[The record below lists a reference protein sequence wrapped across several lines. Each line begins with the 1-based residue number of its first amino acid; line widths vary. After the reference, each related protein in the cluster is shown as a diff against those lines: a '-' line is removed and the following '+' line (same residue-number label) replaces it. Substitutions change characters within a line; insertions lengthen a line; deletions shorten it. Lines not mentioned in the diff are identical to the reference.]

1 MQQGSHGSRI
11 RANERLIDEMN
22 ATTPPYGTLAIWLL
36 GQESIVVKGDGILL
50 YFDPFVSDDVRSKLG
65 LQRLYEP
72 PLVPADITNAA
83 VSLITH
89 DHEDHLDAG
98 TMKVICHS
106 SPDSLVVVPK
116 YCASTIVELG
126 FAPHRVFNAHTEEP
140 LSLLGDRLQVWS
152 IPAMHEQ
159 FEVDAGGEHR
169 YVGYVIRLNGV
180 TLYHAG
186 DTLVYDGL
194 AARLRSACIDVAC
207 LPINGRDY
215 YRASRNIAGNM
226 NYREAAELSWEI
238 GADTVIPLHYD
249 TFDWNTEKPGSFV
262 QYVYEQYPEQK
273 CHLLA
278 RGERFLYVSSSA
290 FKNENEPRE
299 R

>member
-1 MQQGSHGSRI
+1 MLQGSQGSRI

-106 SPDSLVVVPK
+106 SPDSLVIAPK
-116 YCASTIVELG
+116 YCASTI
-126 FAPHRVFNAHTEEP
+126 R
-140 LSLLGDRLQVWS
+140 
-152 IPAMHEQ
+152 
-159 FEVDAGGEHR
+159 
-169 YVGYVIRLNGV
+169 
-180 TLYHAG
+180 
-186 DTLVYDGL
+186 GL
-194 AARLRSACIDVAC
+194 ALRLI
-207 LPINGRDY
+207 
-215 YRASRNIAGNM
+215 
-226 NYREAAELSWEI
+226 
-238 GADTVIPLHYD
+238 
-249 TFDWNTEKPGSFV
+249 
-262 QYVYEQYPEQK
+262 
-273 CHLLA
+273 
-278 RGERFLYVSSSA
+278 VSSMPIQRSPCRCLA
-290 FKNENEPRE
+290 IGFKYGQYRPCMSSLRLTLTGSIGMSDTSSD
-299 R
+299 